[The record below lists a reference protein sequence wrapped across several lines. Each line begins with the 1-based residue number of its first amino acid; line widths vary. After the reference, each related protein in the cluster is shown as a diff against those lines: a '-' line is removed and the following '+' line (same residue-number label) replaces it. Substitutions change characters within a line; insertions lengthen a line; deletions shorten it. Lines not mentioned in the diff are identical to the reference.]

1 MWPHFVRKIGATGIG
16 VTTRMWSRRT
26 EKINSKWITH
36 NKNNTETT
44 QESHEERMRTH
55 EEKNRWTKEDS
66 NENPCSRKTTLGGK
80 KSQILLTLDLSL
92 ARSTSLYT
100 LWRAMS
106 TKRLLSCTEIN
117 HDKTR
122 WFLLVPPGQNE
133 NGSSCLLGLGGDG
146 GGGGCTEEPKL
157 LRHQP
162 PPHLTGSAEGLLN
175 STNKMYQVL
184 CLPVRPCPM
193 SVPQTFTPELF
204 PLHYQAPRS
213 LSCTWFSF
221 AFLCY
226 YF

>member
-1 MWPHFVRKIGATGIG
+1 MWPHFVRKIGAAGIG

-92 ARSTSLYT
+92 ARSTSLFT

-106 TKRLLSCTEIN
+106 TKRPLSCTEIN

-122 WFLLVPPGQNE
+122 WFLRHRMKMEAAVCWASEGMGEGGRVRGRTKAAQASAP
-133 NGSSCLLGLGGDG
+133 SSPD
-146 GGGGCTEEPKL
+146 
-157 LRHQP
+157 R
-162 PPHLTGSAEGLLN
+162 
-175 STNKMYQVL
+175 L
-184 CLPVRPCPM
+184 CGRA
-193 SVPQTFTPELF
+193 S
-204 PLHYQAPRS
+204 
-213 LSCTWFSF
+213 
-221 AFLCY
+221 
-226 YF
+226 

>member
-92 ARSTSLYT
+92 ARSTSLFT

-106 TKRLLSCTEIN
+106 TKRPLSCTEIN

-146 GGGGCTEEPKL
+146 GGGEGARKNQSCSGVSPLLTWQALRKGFLTPLIKCTRSYGYQWVHVLCLFPKL
-157 LRHQP
+157 LPRT
-162 PPHLTGSAEGLLN
+162 L
-175 STNKMYQVL
+175 STS
-184 CLPVRPCPM
+184 LPG
-193 SVPQTFTPELF
+193 
-204 PLHYQAPRS
+204 AS
-213 LSCTWFSF
+213 LS
-221 AFLCY
+221 FLHMIFLRY